1 MAKSTRNGIFRSQE
15 IQRDSQIPW
24 RYKFHVD
31 YELISNIILTQ
42 IILCRKLEIWPQEPP
57 QMDFD
62 EYFTKSGKSLKYL
75 IPSEFKL
82 ISNYFISGEFI
93 LKRLSSHMLDL
104 KNFDQLY
111 SSLQPQ
117 NLESIST
124 CNRYSCFYSLISA

>member
-75 IPSEFKL
+75 ITSEFKL
-82 ISNYFISGEFI
+82 ISNYFISGKFI
-93 LKRLSSHMLDL
+93 
-104 KNFDQLY
+104 
-111 SSLQPQ
+111 
-117 NLESIST
+117 
-124 CNRYSCFYSLISA
+124 